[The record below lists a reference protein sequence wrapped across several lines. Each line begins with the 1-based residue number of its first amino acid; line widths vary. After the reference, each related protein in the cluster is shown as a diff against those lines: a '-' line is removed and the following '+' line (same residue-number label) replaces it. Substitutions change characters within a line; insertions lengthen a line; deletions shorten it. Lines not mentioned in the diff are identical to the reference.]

1 MHIATIKLVAKI
13 LIKKNIME
21 DLIPFDLP
29 MEKSSII
36 KVIGVGGGGSNAVN
50 FMFQQGITDVDF
62 IVCNTDQQAL
72 ANSPVAIKIHLGQTL
87 TEGLGAGNQ
96 PEKGKEAAIENL
108 DDVTRVLENNTKM
121 VFITAGMGGG
131 TGTGAAPVIAK
142 AAKDLGILT
151 VGIITIPFR
160 FEGKRRIEQA
170 IKGVQEINKFVDSLL
185 VINNER
191 LREIYGDLGI
201 TEAFTKADNVL
212 SIAAKGIAEIITKKG
227 HVNVDFADVKTVMTE
242 SGVAVM
248 GSGMAEGEDRA
259 LNAINAALDSPLLNN
274 NDITGAQN
282 ILLNISFGEEDVTMD
297 EIFEITNFVQDSAGN
312 NADLIWGYNQ
322 EITLG
327 KKISVTVIATGFET
341 DVIPELYLQR
351 PKAKNRSLV
360 ENLKP
365 VEKKLTGEVDFEV
378 NYTNNE
384 IDLVLSDSQSFN
396 HNVPIVNEGFSTE
409 EVQDDEIIVH
419 QQNPQSE
426 NTDDEDERVK
436 RALERLAQ
444 MDQLK
449 KQNEQNKQKLER
461 TAKTIDELENIPAF
475 KRRNV
480 NIAKEENLE
489 DTKVSR
495 YVLRDDDDDGQLS
508 ENSFLHDNVD

>member
-1 MHIATIKLVAKI
+1 
-13 LIKKNIME
+13 ME

-72 ANSPVAIKIHLGQTL
+72 ANSPVPIKIHLGQTL

-108 DDVTRVLENNTKM
+108 DDVTRVLENNTRM

-142 AAKDLGILT
+142 AAKELGILT

-170 IKGVQEINKFVDSLL
+170 VKGVQEINKFVDSLL

-191 LREIYGDLGI
+191 LREIYGDLGV
-201 TEAFTKADNVL
+201 TEAFAKADNVL

-351 PKAKNRSLV
+351 PKAKGTPIV
-360 ENLKP
+360 ENFKP
-365 VEKKLTGEVDFEV
+365 TEKTLTEEVGFEV
-378 NYTNNE
+378 TYTNNE
-384 IDLVLSDSQSFN
+384 TELITSDSQSFN
-396 HNVPIVNEGFSTE
+396 YNAPVVNESFNKE
-409 EVQDDEIIVH
+409 EQDEEIIVH

-426 NTDDEDERVK
+426 NTDNEDERVK

-444 MDQLK
+444 MDKNK
-449 KQNEQNKQKLER
+449 KQNEQKNQKLER

-480 NIAKEENLE
+480 DIAKEEDLE
-489 DTKVSR
+489 DSKVSR